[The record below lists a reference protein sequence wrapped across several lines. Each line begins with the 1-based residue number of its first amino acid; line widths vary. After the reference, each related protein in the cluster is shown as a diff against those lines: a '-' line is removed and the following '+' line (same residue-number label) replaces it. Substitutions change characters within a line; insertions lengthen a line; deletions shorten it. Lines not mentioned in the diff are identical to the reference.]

1 MTTGEEMNGKGFPR
15 EHNGASAVRNFDD
28 FPDDLLI
35 SILARLSSR
44 AECPA
49 DFFNVLLTCK
59 RSSIAWFY
67 QQFQPVY
74 WPRKSTPGQVASS
87 IFGNDAP
94 RQGIPTPPKYSLCTF
109 TGHLG
114 TVMSLDFH
122 PSNEDLVCSC
132 DGESEIRYWSV
143 SQGVCTRK
151 FQGGTS
157 PLRFQPRLGLFLAAA
172 ISTIK

>member
-59 RSSIAWFY
+59 RCY
-67 QQFQPVY
+67 TLGLHRLVL
-74 WPRKSTPGQVASS
+74 STVSTGVLAQE
-87 IFGNDAP
+87 
-94 RQGIPTPPKYSLCTF
+94 KYSWSSGEFNFWKRCAEAGNTNTRNFEL
-109 TGHLG
+109 LLDI
-114 TVMSLDFH
+114 MS
-122 PSNEDLVCSC
+122 S
-132 DGESEIRYWSV
+132 
-143 SQGVCTRK
+143 
-151 FQGGTS
+151 
-157 PLRFQPRLGLFLAAA
+157 
-172 ISTIK
+172 